1 MKKLGSLRKGVVLL
15 LSLVLVFV
23 AGCQAISGVDLN
35 KAITNSLKVTSYE
48 GEQTLSLQ
56 LKMSEE
62 ELENMDED
70 ELAMM
75 KLLNNAKLELT
86 NIKVQDDTHVSY
98 SGKLL
103 LADTISIGFSLKMSD
118 TTAVVEIEGA
128 KQPFVLDMS
137 EAGLPSLMGISG
149 AIGQS
154 VTGGPP
160 DASLVELG
168 KEIIDAVSG
177 YFINHLPNPDQISV
191 NAVQD
196 TINGQAVSLMK
207 VHTELDGPAIWT
219 WIKKYVDVLVSD
231 RAGLDKMVKGFVEVL
246 ASHPEVWEA
255 IGEVNPF
262 DQPVVLDGPTQE
274 DTIKELA
281 DSLAEELA
289 YFQEELQAIE
299 EEEDGI
305 LLDSL
310 FNKATTLKTDVYVDS
325 NLDIRKQVVEANILL
340 GDIEPETQMSI
351 VIRSESQKWNVNGAV
366 KADAPVVSE
375 NAINLDDMYGLNGYE
390 TLQWFDKS
398 SHAYD
403 LLKNTFHVGVQTVEL
418 YTQDYGN
425 PPIITPSNI
434 TLVPLRDVA
443 EQLGATI
450 SYNKKTKQLTLF
462 DKATDTTI
470 IVKNGSDAAIVNGKS
485 VKWAYPATTVNGT
498 VYVSARN
505 LAKSLGATLKWDSY
519 YNSEKYLII
528 EREVG

>member
-1 MKKLGSLRKGVVLL
+1 MKKLGSIKKGVALL
-15 LSLVLVFV
+15 LALVLVFV

-56 LKMSEE
+56 LNLSEE
-62 ELENMDED
+62 ELEYMDED
-70 ELAMM
+70 ELAIM
-75 KLLNNAKLELT
+75 KLINSAKLELT

-137 EAGLPSLMGISG
+137 EADLPSLMGISG

-154 VTGGPP
+154 VTGGSA

-168 KEIIDAVSG
+168 KEVIDAVSG
-177 YFINHLPNPDQISV
+177 YFINNLPNPDQISV
-191 NAVQD
+191 NAVQE
-196 TINGQAVSLMK
+196 TINGQSVSLMK

-219 WIKKYVDVLVSD
+219 WIKKYVGVLVSD
-231 RAGLDKMVKGFVEVL
+231 RAGLDNMVKGFVEVL
-246 ASHPEVWEA
+246 SSHPEVWEA

-289 YFQEELQAIE
+289 YLQEELQALE
-299 EEEDGI
+299 EEEDGYF
-305 LLDSL
+305 LESV
-310 FNKATTLKTDVYVDS
+310 FNKNTSLKTDVYVDS
-325 NLDIRKQVVEANILL
+325 KLDIRKQVVEATITL
-340 GDIEPETQMSI
+340 GDIEPESQMSI
-351 VIRSESQKWNVNGAV
+351 VIRSESQKWNVNEAV

-375 NAINLDDMYGLNGYE
+375 NAIDLDDMYDLNGYE

-398 SHAYD
+398 SNAYD
-403 LLKNTFHVGVQTVEL
+403 LLKNTFHVGVQTATL

-425 PPIITPSNI
+425 PPIITPTNI

-470 IVKNGSDAAIVNGKS
+470 TVKNSSDTVIVNGKS
-485 VKWAYPATTVNGT
+485 VKWSYPATTVRGT
-498 VYVSARN
+498 VYVPARN
-505 LAKSLGATLKWDSY
+505 LAKSLGASLKWESY
-519 YNSEKYLII
+519 YDTEKYLVI